1 MTNSPTTGTAARDRD
16 ADGGTGV
23 MGAPTN
29 PAAPGSTEATALG
42 NDGATALGDGGATAL
57 GDDSATADLAAA
69 GLAPTP
75 SGPERRSVTAAGARR
90 GGVPTVIAVLLAIA
104 AGGGL
109 LVSFPLAN
117 LWWLAPFAVAAITVA
132 VHRRTF
138 WGGFRLAGLTGLLF
152 FVPLI
157 QWTHIVGGT
166 GPWLIL
172 ATAEAAF
179 VALTGA
185 LAAYAS
191 PLIDRRRW
199 MWPIATGLLWL
210 GQEALRDRV
219 PFGGF
224 PWGRLA
230 FSQGD
235 SPALRYAAVGGAPLV
250 TFAVALCGGMLALS
264 AWRIVE
270 ARRIGRAD
278 PSGPTE
284 AIRRRTVATVGI
296 AVAGLAVVPLGFA
309 VPLHAPDGRPVQVA
323 IVQGNVP
330 RLGLEF
336 NAQRRAV
343 LDNHVRATLA
353 LAAQVAA
360 GRAPRPDIV
369 IWPENSSD
377 IDPLVADDPGNA
389 DAATEITD
397 AANTIGAPILVGA
410 VLEGPGTNDRNASIV
425 WLPGPTGGPQSGPHG
440 TYVKQ
445 HPVPFAEYIPLRSV
459 ARLVSKKVD
468 LVTHDFVAGK
478 THGILNLGGVTVG
491 DAICFEVAYDNIVR
505 DTVTGGAQ
513 LLTVQTNNADFDRA
527 EASQQMA
534 MVRLRAVEHGRDA
547 LMVSTVGISGFV
559 DASGGLHN
567 ATGFNVAATE
577 LRQLRLG
584 QHRTLATELGPI
596 PEFIGGGLALAFLLG
611 AVWTRRA
618 HRPGAGR
625 AATAPTTEHGV
636 TTA

>member
-1 MTNSPTTGTAARDRD
+1 MTNSSTTGTAARDRD
-16 ADGGTGV
+16 ADGATGV
-23 MGAPTN
+23 VAAPT
-29 PAAPGSTEATALG
+29 APELASTSAT
-42 NDGATALGDGGATAL
+42 GASDGGVSTAI
-57 GDDSATADLAAA
+57 AA
-69 GLAPTP
+69 
-75 SGPERRSVTAAGARR
+75 V
-90 GGVPTVIAVLLAIA
+90 LAIA

-172 ATAEAAF
+172 ATAEAVF

-199 MWPIATGLLWL
+199 MWPIATGVLWL

-235 SPALRYAAVGGAPLV
+235 SPALRFAALGGAPLV

-264 AWRIVE
+264 AWRVVD
-270 ARRIGRAD
+270 ARRLRRTGGAD
-278 PSGPTE
+278 PASRFST
-284 AIRRRTVATVGI
+284 IRRRSIATAGI
-296 AVAGLAVVPLGFA
+296 AIAGLAVVPLGFA

-360 GRAPRPDIV
+360 GRAPKPDIV

-389 DAATEITD
+389 DAAAEITD

-445 HPVPFAEYIPLRSV
+445 HPVPFAEYIPLRGV

-468 LVTHDFVAGK
+468 LVTHDFVAGT

-513 LLTVQTNNADFDRA
+513 LLAVQTNNADFDRA
-527 EASQQMA
+527 EASQQLA

-559 DASGGLHN
+559 DASGGVHN
-567 ATGFNVAATE
+567 ATGFNVPATE

-584 QHRTLATELGPI
+584 EHRTLATELGPI

-618 HRPGAGR
+618 RRPASAAAPLHRPLD
-625 AATAPTTEHGV
+625 TE
-636 TTA
+636 

>member
-1 MTNSPTTGTAARDRD
+1 VTNSSTTGTAAR
-16 ADGGTGV
+16 
-23 MGAPTN
+23 
-29 PAAPGSTEATALG
+29 
-42 NDGATALGDGGATAL
+42 GGATDGTVAT
-57 GDDSATADLAAA
+57 DSLAEPAD
-69 GLAPTP
+69 GLASAP
-75 SGPERRSVTAAGARR
+75 ARPR
-90 GGVPTVIAVLLAIA
+90 GLRTLIAVLLALV

-109 LVSFPLAN
+109 LVSFPLTN

-138 WGGFRLAGLTGLLF
+138 WGGFRLAGLAGLVF

-166 GPWLIL
+166 APWLIL

-191 PLIDRRRW
+191 PLIDRQRW
-199 MWPIATGLLWL
+199 MWPIATGVLWV

-235 SPALRYAAVGGAPLV
+235 SPALRFAALGGAPLV
-250 TFAVALCGGMLALS
+250 TFAVALCGGMLAV
-264 AWRIVE
+264 AGWRLVDVRRF
-270 ARRIGRAD
+270 ARTPGSCAGPGRRVA
-278 PSGPTE
+278 
-284 AIRRRTVATVGI
+284 ATVGI

-343 LDNHVRATLA
+343 LDNHVKATLA

-360 GRAPRPDIV
+360 GRAPKPDIV

-410 VLEGPGTNDRNASIV
+410 VLEGPGSNDRNASIV
-425 WLPGPTGGPQSGPHG
+425 WLPGPAGGPQSGPHG

-445 HPVPFAEYIPLRSV
+445 HPVPFAEYIPLRNV

-478 THGILNLGGVTVG
+478 THGILDLGGVTVG

-513 LLTVQTNNADFDRA
+513 LLAVQTNNADFDRA
-527 EASQQMA
+527 EAGQQLA

-559 DASGGLHN
+559 DASGGVHN

-584 QHRTLATELGPI
+584 EHRTLATDLGPI
-596 PEFIGGGLALAFLLG
+596 PEFIGGGLALVFLLG
-611 AVWTRRA
+611 AVWMRRASRAGTRRPA
-618 HRPGAGR
+618 N
-625 AATAPTTEHGV
+625 APTTGHGV
-636 TTA
+636 TIA

>member
-1 MTNSPTTGTAARDRD
+1 VTNSSTTGTAARDRD
-16 ADGGTGV
+16 AHGTDV
-23 MGAPTN
+23 VAATTAPAAADSAAPTG
-29 PAAPGSTEATALG
+29 PGD
-42 NDGATALGDGGATAL
+42 DGATADPC
-57 GDDSATADLAAA
+57 AA
-69 GLAPTP
+69 GQAATPT
-75 SGPERRSVTAAGARR
+75 GPERGSASAASASPR
-90 GGVPTVIAVLLAIA
+90 GVPTVLAVLLAIA

-138 WGGFRLAGLTGLLF
+138 WGGFRLASLTGLLF

-172 ATAEAAF
+172 ATAEAVF
-179 VALTGA
+179 IALTGA

-199 MWPIATGLLWL
+199 MWPIATAALWL

-235 SPALRYAAVGGAPLV
+235 SPALRFAALGGAPLV
-250 TFAVALCGGMLALS
+250 TFAVALCSGMLALA
-264 AWRIVE
+264 AWRVVE
-270 ARRIGRAD
+270 ARRFGRPGIAV
-278 PSGPTE
+278 PSSQAETIP
-284 AIRRRTVATVGI
+284 RRTVATVGI
-296 AVAGLAVVPLGFA
+296 AIAGLAVVPLGFA

-360 GRAPRPDIV
+360 GRVPKPDIV

-425 WLPGPTGGPQSGPHG
+425 WLPGPNGGPQTGPHG

-445 HPVPFAEYIPLRSV
+445 HPVPFAEYIPLRGT

-468 LVTHDFVAGK
+468 LVTHDFVAGT
-478 THGILNLGGVTVG
+478 THGILDLGGVSVG

-513 LLTVQTNNADFDRA
+513 LLAVQTNNADFDRA
-527 EASQQMA
+527 EASQQLA

-559 DASGGLHN
+559 DASGGVHN
-567 ATGFNVAATE
+567 ATGFNVPATE

-584 QHRTLATELGPI
+584 EHRTLATELGPT

-618 HRPGAGR
+618 RRPGARR
-625 AATAPTTEHGV
+625 AAIAPTTGHGV
-636 TTA
+636 TSA

>member
-1 MTNSPTTGTAARDRD
+1 VTNSSTTGTAARDRD
-16 ADGGTGV
+16 ADGGTGAV
-23 MGAPTN
+23 AVPTA
-29 PAAPGSTEATALG
+29 PAALGSADSTG
-42 NDGATALGDGGATAL
+42 PDDDGATTDPVAGGPASMPTGPAAT
-57 GDDSATADLAAA
+57 
-69 GLAPTP
+69 PT
-75 SGPERRSVTAAGARR
+75 GPERGSVSATGARHR
-90 GGVPTVIAVLLAIA
+90 GVPTVIAVLLAIA

-138 WGGFRLAGLTGLLF
+138 WGGFRLAGLTGLLC

-172 ATAEAAF
+172 ATAEAVF

-191 PLIDRRRW
+191 PLIDQRRW
-199 MWPIATGLLWL
+199 MWPIATGVLWV

-235 SPALRYAAVGGAPLV
+235 SPALRFAALGGAPLV

-264 AWRIVE
+264 AWRLVE
-270 ARRIGRAD
+270 ARRVRWIGEAD
-278 PSGPTE
+278 SSGHAET
-284 AIRRRTVATVGI
+284 IRQRTVATAGI
-296 AVAGLAVVPLGFA
+296 AIAGLAVVPLGFA
-309 VPLHAPDGRPVQVA
+309 VPLHAPSGRPVQVA

-360 GRAPRPDIV
+360 GRAAKPDIV

-425 WLPGPTGGPQSGPHG
+425 WLPGAAGGPQSGPHG

-468 LVTHDFVAGK
+468 LVTHDFVAGT

-513 LLTVQTNNADFDRA
+513 LLAVQTNNADFDRA
-527 EASQQMA
+527 EASQQLA

-547 LMVSTVGISGFV
+547 FMVSTVGISGFV
-559 DASGGLHN
+559 DASGGVHN
-567 ATGFNVAATE
+567 ATGFNVPATE

-584 QHRTLATELGPI
+584 EHRTLATELGPI

-618 HRPGAGR
+618 RHPGARR
-625 AATAPTTEHGV
+625 AATAPTTGHGV

>member
-1 MTNSPTTGTAARDRD
+1 MTNSSTTGTAAPGRD
-16 ADGGTGV
+16 ADHGV
-23 MGAPTN
+23 GA
-29 PAAPGSTEATALG
+29 ADATAAA
-42 NDGATALGDGGATAL
+42 DIAADPATREPVGPVGDVM
-57 GDDSATADLAAA
+57 SAAA
-69 GLAPTP
+69 SRPRGL
-75 SGPERRSVTAAGARR
+75 
-90 GGVPTVIAVLLAIA
+90 PTVPALLLALV
-104 AGGGL
+104 AGVGL

-117 LWWLAPFAVAAITVA
+117 LWWLAPIAIAAITVA

-138 WGGFRLAGLTGLLF
+138 WGGFRLAGLAGVVF

-166 GPWLIL
+166 APWLIL
-172 ATAEAAF
+172 AVAEAAF

-199 MWPIATGLLWL
+199 MWPLATAVLWV

-230 FSQGD
+230 FSQAD
-235 SPALRYAAVGGAPLV
+235 SPALRFAALGGAPLV
-250 TFAVALCGGMLALS
+250 SFAVALCAGMLALA

-270 ARRIGRAD
+270 VRRFGRRAAEVT
-278 PSGPTE
+278 ST
-284 AIRRRTVATVGI
+284 RRSTVATIGI
-296 AVAGLAVVPLGFA
+296 AIVGLAVVPLGFA
-309 VPLHAPDGRPVQVA
+309 VPLHAPDGRAVQVA

-353 LAAQVAA
+353 LAAQVTA
-360 GRAPRPDIV
+360 GRAPKPDIV

-389 DAATEITD
+389 DAAAEITD

-410 VLEGPGTNDRNASIV
+410 VLEGPGTNDRNAAIV

-445 HPVPFAEYIPLRSV
+445 HPVPFAEYIPLRNV

-468 LVTHDFVAGK
+468 LVTHDFVAGT
-478 THGILNLGGVTVG
+478 THGILNLGGVTIG

-505 DTVTGGAQ
+505 DTVTGGAE

-527 EASQQMA
+527 EASQQLA

-547 LMVSTVGISGFV
+547 LMVSTVGISAFI
-559 DASGGLHN
+559 DTSGGVHN

-577 LRQLRLG
+577 LRELRLG
-584 QHRTLATELGPI
+584 EHRTLATELGPI

-618 HRPGAGR
+618 DRTGTRP
-625 AATAPTTEHGV
+625 AATAPTTGHGV

>member
-1 MTNSPTTGTAARDRD
+1 MTNSSTTGTAARDRD

-23 MGAPTN
+23 V
-29 PAAPGSTEATALG
+29 AAPAVPIGGST
-42 NDGATALGDGGATAL
+42 
-57 GDDSATADLAAA
+57 SATGTRPP
-69 GLAPTP
+69 GLPT
-75 SGPERRSVTAAGARR
+75 A
-90 GGVPTVIAVLLAIA
+90 IAVLLAIG

-157 QWTHIVGGT
+157 QWTHIVGGA

-179 VALTGA
+179 IAFTGA

-191 PLIDRRRW
+191 PLIDRARW
-199 MWPIATGLLWL
+199 MWPVATGLLWL

-235 SPALRYAAVGGAPLV
+235 SPALRFAALGGAPLV

-264 AWRIVE
+264 AWRVTE
-270 ARRIGRAD
+270 ARRLRRTGEADRA
-278 PSGPTE
+278 GHTE
-284 AIRRRTVATVGI
+284 TTRQRTVATAGI
-296 AVAGLAVVPLGFA
+296 ATAGIAIAGLAVVPLGFA
-309 VPLHAPDGRPVQVA
+309 VPLHAPAGRPVQVA

-343 LDNHVRATLA
+343 LDNHVRATLT

-360 GRAPRPDIV
+360 GRAPKPDIV

-377 IDPLVADDPGNA
+377 IDPLVTDDPGNA
-389 DAATEITD
+389 DAATEITV

-410 VLEGPGTNDRNASIV
+410 VLEGPGPFDRNASIV

-445 HPVPFAEYIPLRSV
+445 HPVPFAEYMPMRGV

-468 LVTHDFVAGK
+468 LVTHDFLAGT

-527 EASQQMA
+527 EASQQLA
-534 MVRLRAVEHGRDA
+534 MVRLRALEHGRDA

-559 DASGGLHN
+559 DASGGVHN
-567 ATGFNVAATE
+567 ATGFNVPATE

-584 QHRTLATELGPI
+584 EHRTLATELGPI

-618 HRPGAGR
+618 GRLGTRR
-625 AATAPTTEHGV
+625 AATAPTTGHGV

>member
-1 MTNSPTTGTAARDRD
+1 VTNSPTTGTAARDRD

-23 MGAPTN
+23 AAAPAV
-29 PAAPGSTEATALG
+29 PAATASAAFPGPEDETGATDPATAPAAVPTG
-42 NDGATALGDGGATAL
+42 PVSGP
-57 GDDSATADLAAA
+57 ADAAA
-69 GLAPTP
+69 ARPRGLPTM
-75 SGPERRSVTAAGARR
+75 
-90 GGVPTVIAVLLAIA
+90 IAVLLALV
-104 AGGGL
+104 AGAGL

-157 QWTHIVGGT
+157 QWTHIVGGA

-185 LAAYAS
+185 LTAYAS

-199 MWPIATGLLWL
+199 LWPIATGLLWV

-235 SPALRYAAVGGAPLV
+235 SPALRFAALGGAPLV

-264 AWRIVE
+264 AWRVVE
-270 ARRIGRAD
+270 ALRLRRSGGTGTASDLDGVAPTDGGGTANTIG
-278 PSGPTE
+278 
-284 AIRRRTVATVGI
+284 RRTVATIGI
-296 AVAGLAVVPLGFA
+296 AIAGLAIVPLGFA

-360 GRAPRPDIV
+360 GRAPKPDIV

-389 DAATEITD
+389 DAATEITA

-410 VLEGPGTNDRNASIV
+410 VLEGPGTFDRNASIV
-425 WLPGPTGGPQSGPHG
+425 WLPGPSGGPQSGPHG

-445 HPVPFAEYIPLRSV
+445 HPVPFAEYMPIRGV

-468 LVTHDFVAGK
+468 LVTHDFLAGT
-478 THGILNLGGVTVG
+478 THGILNLGDVTVG

-527 EASQQMA
+527 EASQQLA

-547 LMVSTVGISGFV
+547 LMASTVGISGFV
-559 DASGGLHN
+559 DASGGVHN

-584 QHRTLATELGPI
+584 EHRTLATELGPI
-596 PEFIGGGLALAFLLG
+596 PEFIGGGLAFAFLLG
-611 AVWTRRA
+611 AAWTRRA
-618 HRPGAGR
+618 RRPGSRRAG
-625 AATAPTTEHGV
+625 TAPNTGHGV

>member
-1 MTNSPTTGTAARDRD
+1 MTNSSTTGTAARDRD
-16 ADGGTGV
+16 ADGGTAV
-23 MGAPTN
+23 AAAPTV
-29 PAAPGSTEATALG
+29 PAAIGPMHPAGPEHPARPEDRAATT
-42 NDGATALGDGGATAL
+42 DPGGAAL
-57 GDDSATADLAAA
+57 SA
-69 GLAPTP
+69 
-75 SGPERRSVTAAGARR
+75 
-90 GGVPTVIAVLLAIA
+90 VPTGPVAGSAPAIALRPRGLPAVTAVLLALA

-109 LVSFPLAN
+109 LVSFPLTN

-157 QWTHIVGGT
+157 QWTHIVGGI

-179 VALTGA
+179 VAFTGA

-191 PLIDRRRW
+191 PLNDRHRW

-235 SPALRYAAVGGAPLV
+235 SPALRFAALGGAPLV

-264 AWRIVE
+264 AWRVVE
-270 ARRIGRAD
+270 ARRLRRTAADASVDGAVSTKTTDRA
-278 PSGPTE
+278 GGAE
-284 AIRRRTVATVGI
+284 ATRRRTVATI
-296 AVAGLAVVPLGFA
+296 AIAIAGLAVVPLGFA

-343 LDNHVRATLA
+343 LDNHVRATLD
-353 LAAQVAA
+353 LAGRVAA
-360 GRAPRPDIV
+360 GRAPKPDIV

-397 AANTIGAPILVGA
+397 AANAIGAPILVGA
-410 VLEGPGTNDRNASIV
+410 VLEGPGTYDRNASIV

-445 HPVPFAEYIPLRSV
+445 HPVPFAEYMPMRSV

-468 LVTHDFVAGK
+468 LVTHDFLAGT
-478 THGILNLGGVTVG
+478 THGILNLGGVRIG

-513 LLTVQTNNADFDRA
+513 LLAVQTNNADFDRA
-527 EASQQMA
+527 EASQQLA
-534 MVRLRAVEHGRDA
+534 MVRLRAVEHGRDS

-559 DASGGLHN
+559 DASGGVHN

-584 QHRTLATELGPI
+584 EHRTLATELGPI

-611 AVWTRRA
+611 VVWTR
-618 HRPGAGR
+618 R
-625 AATAPTTEHGV
+625 AATAPTSGHGV

>member
-1 MTNSPTTGTAARDRD
+1 LAARTGSV
-16 ADGGTGV
+16 GG
-23 MGAPTN
+23 
-29 PAAPGSTEATALG
+29 S
-42 NDGATALGDGGATAL
+42 
-57 GDDSATADLAAA
+57 AAA
-69 GLAPTP
+69 TGAHPRGLPT
-75 SGPERRSVTAAGARR
+75 VTA
-90 GGVPTVIAVLLAIA
+90 ILLAVV

-109 LVSFPLAN
+109 LASFPLAN

-157 QWTHIVGGT
+157 QWTHIVGGA

-199 MWPIATGLLWL
+199 LWPVATGLLWV

-235 SPALRYAAVGGAPLV
+235 SPALRFAALGGAPLV
-250 TFAVALCGGMLALS
+250 TLAVALCGGMLALS
-264 AWRIVE
+264 AWRVVE
-270 ARRIGRAD
+270 AHRLGRSGATGTASNVDGAAATRTASNVDGAVGNGNAGTAKRIG
-278 PSGPTE
+278 
-284 AIRRRTVATVGI
+284 RRTVATIGI
-296 AVAGLAVVPLGFA
+296 AIAGLAIIPLGVA
-309 VPLHAPDGRPVQVA
+309 VPLHAPDGRQIQVA
-323 IVQGNVP
+323 FVQGNVP

-360 GRAPRPDIV
+360 GRAPKPDIV

-389 DAATEITD
+389 DAATEITA

-445 HPVPFAEYIPLRSV
+445 HPVPFAEYIPLRGV

-478 THGILNLGGVTVG
+478 THGILDLGGVRVG

-513 LLTVQTNNADFDRA
+513 LLAVQTNNADFDRA
-527 EASQQMA
+527 EASQQLA

-559 DASGGLHN
+559 DASGGVHN

-584 QHRTLATELGPI
+584 EHRTLATELGPI

-618 HRPGAGR
+618 RRAGIRR
-625 AATAPTTEHGV
+625 AGTAPNTGHGV